1 MQRLQSPDPDR
12 IDTMRIG
19 PLLLGHRGARGERAV
34 LENTLAAFDLSLASG
49 CDGFEFDVRLTAD
62 GEAVLC
68 HDPKNCG
75 LEIAYSPSHRLGLPL
90 LREILTAYR
99 HTAFLNIELKVPG
112 LEISTT
118 SLLRELPPARGHV
131 VSSFFPQVLET
142 LRGLD
147 AAIPLGLICETETQL
162 RRWPRMAVEYVIVQH
177 KLLRRDEMVELKTAG
192 KKIFVWTV
200 NTARDMKRF
209 AAWEVDGIISDNPKR
224 LALTLR

>member
-1 MQRLQSPDPDR
+1 
-12 IDTMRIG
+12 MRIG
-19 PLLLGHRGARGERAV
+19 PFLLGHRGARGEEAI
-34 LENTLAAFDLSLASG
+34 LENTPAAFDLALASG

-62 GEAVLC
+62 EEAVLC
-68 HDPKNCG
+68 HDPRHGG
-75 LEIAYSPSHRLGLPL
+75 LEIAHSPSPRLGLPQ
-90 LREILTAYR
+90 LREVLTVYR
-99 HTAFLNIELKVPG
+99 HTAFLNMELKVPG
-112 LEISTT
+112 LEISTAR
-118 SLLRELPPARGHV
+118 LLRELPPPRGCV
-131 VSSFFPQVLET
+131 VSSFFPQVLAT

-162 RRWPRMAVEYVIVQH
+162 RQWPRFPVEYVIVQH
-177 KLLRRDEMVELKTAG
+177 KLLRRDEIQELKNAG